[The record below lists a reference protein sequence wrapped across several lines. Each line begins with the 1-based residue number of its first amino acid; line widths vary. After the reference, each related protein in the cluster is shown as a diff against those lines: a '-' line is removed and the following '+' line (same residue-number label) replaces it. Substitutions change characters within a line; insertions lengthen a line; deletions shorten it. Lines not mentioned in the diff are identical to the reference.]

1 MHELDDGRARDRQVP
16 KGAIWGSLGLHGVL
30 IALVVGL
37 SVFSVPEVPAQTYA
51 VRLVAAADLEAPLA
65 ETPAPPKQA
74 EEENRPPPPQ
84 PTDEPVPKTELPSVV
99 EEMPRTEEP
108 EREPARSDE
117 SGDEAVNVQTEGMRF
132 VDPEYAN
139 NIVRQIHR
147 YWRPPDTSRPLS
159 AEVVFVLDR
168 SGKVVEVEWIRRSG
182 NTAFDL
188 EARGAIEAAGRAEA
202 FGPLPEEWPAD
213 EMRIQFFFD
222 PSTR

>member
-1 MHELDDGRARDRQVP
+1 MHEIDDGRATERRIP
-16 KGAIWGSLGLHGVL
+16 KGAVWGSVGLHGIVVVVL
-30 IALVVGL
+30 IGL

-65 ETPAPPKQA
+65 EKPAPPEQK

-84 PTDEPVPKTELPSVV
+84 PSEEPVPKTELPSVV
-99 EEMPRTEEP
+99 EEMPKTKEP
-108 EREPARSDE
+108 EREPARADDTGE
-117 SGDEAVNVQTEGMRF
+117 EAVNVQTEGMRF

-147 YWRPPDTSRPLS
+147 YWRPPDTNRPLS
-159 AEVVFVLDR
+159 AEVVFVLNR
-168 SGKVVEVEWIRRSG
+168 AGEVVEVEWVRRSG

-188 EARGAIEAAGRAEA
+188 EARGAIEAAGRANA
-202 FGPLPEEWPAD
+202 FGPLPKEWPAD